1 MGPCFSTKNKNS
13 KTNEVKIRENVLSQ
27 NEKVLLECKQCRD
40 NIKSYIKKL
49 ERTSNVKREK
59 AKELLK
65 NKQKDRAKLYLKQ
78 SKFHL
83 EQVKI
88 SEAQLTMIEEQIDNI
103 QSTTQMLEIQKV
115 LEKGNNVLKEMQKE
129 MNVEKWE
136 KIKDDMDELQEEQN
150 EINQFFREHDIDV
163 QQADDEVNEMFN
175 KMEKELGLNEEKL
188 PEVPQG
194 KIVIDD
200 NKEKEEEKKEAIEA

>member
-1 MGPCFSTKNKNS
+1 MGPCYATKNKNS
-13 KTNEVKIRENVLSQ
+13 KTNEVKRRENGLSK

-40 NIKSYIKKL
+40 NIKLYIKKL

-88 SEAQLTMIEEQIDNI
+88 SEAQLTMIEEQINNI
-103 QSTTQMLEIQKV
+103 ESTTQMLEIQKV

-200 NKEKEEEKKEAIEA
+200 NKEKVEEKKEAIEA

>member
-1 MGPCFSTKNKNS
+1 MGPCYATKNKNS
-13 KTNEVKIRENVLSQ
+13 KTNEVKIRENGLSK

-40 NIKSYIKKL
+40 NIKLYIKKL
-49 ERTSNVKREK
+49 ETTSNKKREK

-88 SEAQLTMIEEQIDNI
+88 SEAQLTMIEEQINNI

>member
-1 MGPCFSTKNKNS
+1 MGPCVSTKKKKS
-13 KTNEVKIRENVLSQ
+13 KEVKKRENVLSQ

-40 NIKSYIKKL
+40 NIKLYIKKL
-49 ERTSNVKREK
+49 ETTSNKKREK

-88 SEAQLTMIEEQIDNI
+88 SEAQLTMIEEQINNI

>member
-40 NIKSYIKKL
+40 NIKLYIKKL
-49 ERTSNVKREK
+49 ETTSKKKREK
-59 AKELLK
+59 AKELLQ

-88 SEAQLTMIEEQIDNI
+88 SEAQLTMIEEQINNI

>member
-88 SEAQLTMIEEQIDNI
+88 SEAQLTMIEEQINNI

>member
-13 KTNEVKIRENVLSQ
+13 KTNEVKIRENGLSK

-40 NIKSYIKKL
+40 NIKLYIKKL
-49 ERTSNVKREK
+49 ETTSNKKREK

>member
-1 MGPCFSTKNKNS
+1 MGPCVSTKNKKS
-13 KTNEVKIRENVLSQ
+13 KEVKKRENVLSQ

-40 NIKSYIKKL
+40 NIKLYIKKL
-49 ERTSNVKREK
+49 ETTSNKKREK

-65 NKQKDRAKLYLKQ
+65 NNQKDRAKLYLKQ

>member
-1 MGPCFSTKNKNS
+1 MGPCVSTKNKKS
-13 KTNEVKIRENVLSQ
+13 KEVKKRENVLSQ

-40 NIKSYIKKL
+40 NIKLYIKKL
-49 ERTSNVKREK
+49 ETTSNKKREK

>member
-1 MGPCFSTKNKNS
+1 MGPCFATKNKKS
-13 KTNEVKIRENVLSQ
+13 NEVKIRENVLSQ

-40 NIKSYIKKL
+40 NIKLYIKKL
-49 ERTSNVKREK
+49 ETTSNKKREK

>member
-40 NIKSYIKKL
+40 NIKLYIKKL
-49 ERTSNVKREK
+49 ETTSNKKREK

>member
-1 MGPCFSTKNKNS
+1 MNKISKPNKKNEKNHKEINCFS
-13 KTNEVKIRENVLSQ
+13 
-27 NEKVLLECKQCRD
+27 
-40 NIKSYIKKL
+40 
-49 ERTSNVKREK
+49 KREINLLDNPNSLFYQLYYGS
-59 AKELLK
+59 KEIEK
-65 NKQKDRAKLYLKQ
+65 TIGKLYLKQ

-88 SEAQLTMIEEQIDNI
+88 SEAQLTMIEEQIKNI
-103 QSTTQMLEIQKV
+103 QSTTQMLEIQGV

-200 NKEKEEEKKEAIEA
+200 NKEKVEEKKEAIEA

>member
-13 KTNEVKIRENVLSQ
+13 KTNEMKIRENGLSK

-40 NIKSYIKKL
+40 NIKLYIKKL
-49 ERTSNVKREK
+49 ETTSNKKREK

-88 SEAQLTMIEEQIDNI
+88 SEAQLTMIEEQINNI

>member
-1 MGPCFSTKNKNS
+1 MGPCYATKNKNS
-13 KTNEVKIRENVLSQ
+13 KTNEVKIRENGLSK

-88 SEAQLTMIEEQIDNI
+88 SEAQLTMIEEQINNI

-200 NKEKEEEKKEAIEA
+200 NKEKVEEKKEAIEA